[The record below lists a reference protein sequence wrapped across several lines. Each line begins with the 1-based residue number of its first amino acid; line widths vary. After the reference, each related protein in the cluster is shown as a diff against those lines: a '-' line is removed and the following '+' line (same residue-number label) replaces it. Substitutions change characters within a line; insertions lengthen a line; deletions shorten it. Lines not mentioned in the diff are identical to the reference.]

1 MLASTARIFRC
12 IPCGIATIALALFC
26 ALAVLGQ
33 SHSDFLASLIDQKML
48 LLHFGDQQKV
58 KLKKGNLHK
67 LTGGCDMAVELKQA
81 EWKPGKA
88 QLWLHTIGYPHFYL
102 PSNAARRPSC
112 RMNHGNIEVEL
123 SGFSRDESPESVEA
137 AVRQLLLT
145 PDQYVVAGGVA
156 FNPATG
162 IGDEVPVKC
171 VPPVVAVKPLLSVDP
186 EYSDQA
192 RRAKYQGI
200 VKIAMIVG
208 TDGRIHKPHITH
220 SLGMGLDE
228 QALYVLPIWRFQPAT
243 QAGKPVACEMSVEMS
258 FNLY

>member
-1 MLASTARIFRC
+1 MLEFGNHSSRLIRAVAVMLFC
-12 IPCGIATIALALFC
+12 IPSMW
-26 ALAVLGQ
+26 GQ
-33 SHSDFLASLIDQKML
+33 EHSDFLASLIDQKMI

-58 KLKKGNLHK
+58 KLKKNNLHK

-88 QLWLHTIGYPHFYL
+88 RLWMHTIGSPHFL
-102 PSNAARRPSC
+102 GPANAARRPPC
-112 RMNHGNIEVEL
+112 RINRGSIEVEL

-137 AVRQLLLT
+137 SVRQLLLT
-145 PDQYVVAGGVA
+145 PDEYIVAGGIA
-156 FNPATG
+156 FNPAAG
-162 IGDEVPVKC
+162 VGDEMPVQC
-171 VPPVVAVKPLLSVDP
+171 VPPIVAAKPLLSMEP

-192 RRAKYQGI
+192 RKAKYQGTVRI
-200 VKIAMIVG
+200 GMIVG
-208 TDGRIHKPHITH
+208 TDGRIHKPHITR

-243 QAGKPVACEMSVEMS
+243 QAGKPGACEMSIEMS